1 MYEEDRSDEM
11 PYAGIAT
18 YYKAPY
24 VPQPTAKD
32 GDVAVLGVPYD
43 GGTSSRAGARMGPRA
58 LRDAS
63 TNWAFQYAPDPFWD
77 GEAGVYVLGGVR
89 WVDCGDVLLGPSPTM
104 ERYHEAVIARVQPIV
119 EAGLFP
125 LTLGGDHSVAYPAM
139 KAISRARGE
148 RPFQLVQFDAH
159 LDYWDEEAGERF
171 THESSIIRAHEES
184 LVSGLTQYGIRGLHT
199 AYDNIG
205 LARQR
210 GSHIFWC
217 EQAKDMRIEELVD
230 HLEPGAD
237 TYITFDVDALDP
249 AIAPGTGTPEPGGF
263 SYYEA
268 KAILL
273 AVCARCNVIGM
284 DVVEVAP
291 MYDGPGQ
298 LTALHAVRLVIDAI
312 GAVFRRR
319 DELRLR

>member
-1 MYEEDRSDEM
+1 MDADDRSDEM
-11 PYAGIAT
+11 PYAGIAS

-24 VPQPTAKD
+24 MPRPSAGD
-32 GDVAVLGVPYD
+32 ADVAVLGIPYD
-43 GGTSSRAGARMGPRA
+43 GGTSGRSGARMGPRA

-63 TNWAFQYAPDPFWD
+63 TNWAFQYAPEAFWD
-77 GEAGVYVLGGVR
+77 GEAEVHVLGGVS
-89 WVDCGDVLLGPSPTM
+89 WVDCGDVVLGPSPTV
-104 ERYHEAVIARVQPIV
+104 EQYHGAVIERLQPIA

-139 KAISRARGE
+139 KAVSLARGGD
-148 RPFQLVQFDAH
+148 PFHLVQFDAH
-159 LDYWDEEAGERF
+159 LDYWDEEAGQRF
-171 THESSIIRAHEES
+171 THESSIIRAHEER

-199 AYDNIG
+199 AYDNID
-205 LARQR
+205 LARRR

-217 EQAKDMRIEELVD
+217 EQARRTRTEDMVA
-230 HLEPGAD
+230 HLEPGVD

-263 SYYEA
+263 TYYEA
-268 KAILL
+268 KALLL

-291 MYDGPGQ
+291 IYDGPGQ
-298 LTALHAVRLVIDAI
+298 LTALHAVRLIMDAV
-312 GAVFRRR
+312 GATFRRR
-319 DELRLR
+319 DESE